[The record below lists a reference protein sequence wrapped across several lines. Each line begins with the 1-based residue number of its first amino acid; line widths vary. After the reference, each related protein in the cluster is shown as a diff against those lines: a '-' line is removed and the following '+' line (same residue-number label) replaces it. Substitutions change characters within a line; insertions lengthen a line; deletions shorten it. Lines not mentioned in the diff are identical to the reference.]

1 MNKKG
6 LAVTAIGTICI
17 ALAGVCGFIYN
28 SNKGPY
34 TARAIPVE
42 TIVEPTPQVQPEPKS
57 APIKIEDLKVGT
69 GPSPQVGQTIVTH
82 YTGRLTNGT
91 KFDSSVDRSVPFT
104 YRYGVGQVIKGWDM
118 GIATMKVGGKRRV
131 TIPSELAYG
140 TRDVGIIPANS
151 PLVFDIELLRVEPKV
166 SPGPNY
172 DPPHGATFD

>member
-1 MNKKG
+1 MNRKG

-17 ALAGVCGFIYN
+17 AIAGVCGFIYN
-28 SNKGPY
+28 SSKGPH
-34 TARAIPVE
+34 TACALPVE
-42 TIVEPTPQVQPEPKS
+42 TTVEPTLVPVKTDDKV
-57 APIKIEDLKVGT
+57 KIEDLKVGT

-91 KFDSSVDRSVPFT
+91 KFDSSVDRSVPFS

-118 GIATMKVGGKRRV
+118 GIATMKVGGKRRI

-140 TRDVGIIPANS
+140 TRALGIIPANS
-151 PLVFDIELLRVEPKV
+151 PLVFDIELLRVEPRV

-172 DPPHGATFD
+172 DPPHGAVND